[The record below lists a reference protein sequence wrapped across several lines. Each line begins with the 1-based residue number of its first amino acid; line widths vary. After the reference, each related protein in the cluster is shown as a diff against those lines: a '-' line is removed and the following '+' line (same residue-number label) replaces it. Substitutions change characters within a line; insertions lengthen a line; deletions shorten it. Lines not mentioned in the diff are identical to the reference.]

1 MAVDMLAA
9 MNRLRALYNMQNGV
23 GADRSSW
30 GAGGAADQGSADR
43 YKRAI
48 NAGMSPQQ
56 ARNAA
61 IGNQMGGSAVT
72 SPYGSSI
79 GDKELLQWAARN
91 PSPDVNT
98 ILSAMNR
105 GGGSGRGARS
115 AQSARGQQGPMSIVE
130 QLYEKYQKAMDDAF
144 AANDARYA
152 EAKGIYEGRQ
162 KETTDELKALRD
174 RTLGGMEGYGDAQK
188 KLLDQQFRETLANQT
203 AGLNAQGLGSISAA
217 FAGRNAFD
225 LALAKGLLNDR
236 IADRKIAQDVQLTN
250 NLANMNAQTSA
261 DTASFIERAQDV
273 APDFN
278 QLANLAMQVARGN
291 YGQGYNQ
298 GQGAVGGGSAPMNV
312 ARAGGG
318 GAFMPVVMNPYGQAM
333 GMHMQGLA
341 NNMYR
346 PMNNYAP
353 MQAAPQQQGEL
364 PPLNAMQQRVMREE
378 IAKQQRYNE
387 RLPGYLQGQEEK
399 ALRAQRGQAISNA
412 VAAGIPRA
420 ASAVMGQLPA
430 LRDMAANYNA
440 GPQQNMA
447 RANAVAGGIR
457 AAGQYVPGMVGAI
470 NSYNQRAIQGGQRAV
485 RDARTTAAATDAWYD
500 MQRNDNLQDF
510 LFDPRHYE
518 AQVREAQRQ
527 YLPVEASRVKP
538 EAYYG
543 PNVAMVPRVKPE
555 AYYGPKVQRLPWDG
569 KPPVAQR
576 LPWDGRKPTY
586 QQLPYRPRG

>member
-162 KETTDELKALRD
+162 KETTDELRALRE

-188 KLLDQQFRETLANQT
+188 KLLDQQFAEALANQT
-203 AGLNAQGLGSISAA
+203 ASLAAQGLGSVSAA

-236 IADRKIAQDVQLTN
+236 IADRKISQDVQLTN

-298 GQGAVGGGSAPMNV
+298 GQGAGGGGAVPMNT
-312 ARAGGG
+312 ARAGGGG
-318 GAFMPVVMNPYGQAM
+318 GAFMPVMMNPYGQAM

-341 NNMYR
+341 ANMYR
-346 PMNNYAP
+346 PVNNYMPQAAP
-353 MQAAPQQQGEL
+353 QKAMPPQAAPQQGQQQEL
-364 PPLNAMQQRVMREE
+364 PPLSPMEQRVMREE
-378 IAKQQRYNE
+378 IAKRQRYNE
-387 RLPGYLQGQEEK
+387 RLPGYLQGQK
-399 ALRAQRGQAISNA
+399 DRALQQQRGQAISNA
-412 VAAGIPRA
+412 VATGIPRA

-430 LRDMAANYNA
+430 LRDMAASYNA
-440 GPQQNMA
+440 GPMYREKTTQIQRALDAQRNAA

-470 NSYNQRAIQGGQRAV
+470 NSYNQNAIQSGQRAV

-527 YLPVEASRVKP
+527 YLPVEMA
-538 EAYYG
+538 
-543 PNVAMVPRVKPE
+543 RVKPE
-555 AYYGPKVQRLPWDG
+555 AYYGPK
-569 KPPVAQR
+569 PVRPRYPNVRREAYYG
-576 LPWDGRKPTY
+576 PKS
-586 QQLPYRPRG
+586 YRP